1 MADGIKL
8 SELSADEI
16 EEIIRENYADIFKYC
31 FWRIKRQ
38 SDAEDLT
45 QETFL
50 RFIDNLPKY
59 SDRGKPKAL
68 LYTIARNL
76 CINWHKQIK
85 PLSLSDEGIE
95 NLQFSVEV
103 DETDEIAN
111 RLTLHKY
118 ISELPKEQQE
128 ILMLRYYQ
136 ELQINEIA
144 QVFGISRFAVM
155 YRLRTAMKTLQGRMR
170 KEVPGYEE

>member
-38 SDAEDLT
+38 ADAEDLT

-50 RFIDNLPKY
+50 RFIDNLPNY

-85 PLSLSDEGIE
+85 PLSLSDEEIE
-95 NLQFSVEV
+95 NLQLSVEV
-103 DETDEIAN
+103 DETDGIAN

-118 ISELPKEQQE
+118 IGELPKEQQE

-144 QVFGISRFAVM
+144 QVFGVSRFAVM
-155 YRLRTAMKTLQGRMR
+155 YQLRKATKTLQRRMR

>member
-8 SELSADEI
+8 SELSADKI

-31 FWRIKRQ
+31 FWRIKQ
-38 SDAEDLT
+38 KSDAEDLT

-50 RFIDNLPKY
+50 RFIDNLPTY

-76 CINWHKQIK
+76 CINWQKKNK
-85 PLSLSDEGIE
+85 PLSLPDEEIE
-95 NLQFSVEV
+95 NLQLPVEV
-103 DETDEIAN
+103 DGEDELVN

-128 ILMLRYYQ
+128 ILMLRYFQ
-136 ELQINEIA
+136 ELQVKEIA
-144 QVFGISRFAVM
+144 QIIGISRFTVM
-155 YRLRTAMKTLQGRMR
+155 YRLRTATKTLQMKMR
-170 KEVPGYEE
+170 KEASGYEE

>member
-31 FWRIKRQ
+31 FWRIKQ
-38 SDAEDLT
+38 HSDAEDIT
-45 QETFL
+45 QDTFL
-50 RFIDNLPKY
+50 RFIDNLPNY

-76 CINWHKQIK
+76 CINWHYQTK
-85 PLSLSDEGIE
+85 PMFLSDEVIDY
-95 NLQFSVEV
+95 LQFSA
-103 DETDEIAN
+103 ETDDEAEIDN

-118 ISELPKEQQE
+118 ISELPKEHQE
-128 ILMLRYYQ
+128 ILMLRYFQ

-144 QVFGISRFAVM
+144 QVLGMSRFAVM
-155 YRLRTAMKTLQGRMR
+155 YRLRTAMKILRRRMG
-170 KEVPGYEE
+170 KEVPGYEK